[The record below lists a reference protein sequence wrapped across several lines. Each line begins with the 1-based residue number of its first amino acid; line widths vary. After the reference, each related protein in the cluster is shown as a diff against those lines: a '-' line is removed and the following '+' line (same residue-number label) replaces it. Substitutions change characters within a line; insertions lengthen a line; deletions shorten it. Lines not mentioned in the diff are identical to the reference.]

1 MKKSCLTY
9 DCKLA
14 TIESNICSILSLEL
28 DNKCNMA
35 KEILPLWNKKI
46 RSILKNVFKSL
57 VNCVL
62 ILNTFL
68 IKGNIKGLLIT
79 VIFCILF
86 IHKLLGFKNVSQ
98 AKKDLNKQVYR
109 IFYKKPFNQSQ
120 VIKQILNCIW
130 SLFKLSNW
138 IIYRFKYITMLQL

>member
-1 MKKSCLTY
+1 M
-9 DCKLA
+9 
-14 TIESNICSILSLEL
+14 
-28 DNKCNMA
+28 
-35 KEILPLWNKKI
+35 

-79 VIFCILF
+79 VILCILF
-86 IHKLLGFKNVSQ
+86 IYKLLGFKNVSR
-98 AKKDLNKQVYR
+98 AKKDLNKQDYR

-120 VIKQILNCIW
+120 VIKQILNFIW

-138 IIYRFKYITMLQL
+138 IIYRFKYITILQLESLSLTN